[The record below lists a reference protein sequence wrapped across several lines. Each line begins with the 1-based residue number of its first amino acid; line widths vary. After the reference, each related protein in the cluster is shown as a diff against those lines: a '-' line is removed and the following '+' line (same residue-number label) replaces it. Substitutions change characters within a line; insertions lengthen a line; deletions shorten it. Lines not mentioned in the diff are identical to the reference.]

1 MGFIISQNLAKN
13 WFQPDFDLEL
23 FLSRG
28 IRTTVNISGSGR
40 PECPGQ
46 NSTNDSRTL
55 QFMKKLS
62 ICLIRTFISNKYISK
77 LITSK
82 VGRVSKRYENAP
94 TCSFSRNSSGQI
106 APD

>member
-13 WFQPDFDLEL
+13 WFKPDFDLEL

-28 IRTTVNISGSGR
+28 IWTTVHVSGLGR

-77 LITSK
+77 LTTSK
-82 VGRVSKRYENAP
+82 VGRVSKRYANAP
-94 TCSFSRNSSGQI
+94 TCSVSPLSSRQI

>member
-13 WFQPDFDLEL
+13 WFKPDFDLEL

-28 IRTTVNISGSGR
+28 IWTTVHISSGSGR

-62 ICLIRTFISNKYISK
+62 ICLIRTFISK

-94 TCSFSRNSSGQI
+94 TCSFHHS
-106 APD
+106 

>member
-1 MGFIISQNLAKN
+1 MGFIVSQNLAKN
-13 WFQPDFDLEL
+13 WFKPDFDLEL

-28 IRTTVNISGSGR
+28 IRTTVHISGSSR
-40 PECPGQ
+40 PGCPGQ

-77 LITSK
+77 LKTSK
-82 VGRVSKRYENAP
+82 VGRVLKRYKKP
-94 TCSFSRNSSGQI
+94 PWISPI
-106 APD
+106 

>member
-13 WFQPDFDLEL
+13 WFKPDFDLEL

-28 IRTTVNISGSGR
+28 IWTTVHISGLSR

-62 ICLIRTFISNKYISK
+62 ICLIRTFISK

-82 VGRVSKRYENAP
+82 VGRTSKRYENAP
-94 TCSFSRNSSGQI
+94 TCFFYILLRRVPLYYVI
-106 APD
+106 IMT